1 MAALRHV
8 PPDARIPWVVGE
20 MSVTSFATARLMET
34 WAHGQD
40 IYDGLGR
47 TRRPTA
53 RLRHVAHLGVSTRG
67 FSYRNRGLGL
77 PATVVRVELE
87 APGGDRWTWG
97 DQELKD
103 VVAGPAE
110 DFCLVVTQRRHLDD
124 TALTVRGPLAA
135 EWMSIA
141 QAFAGPPTEGRP
153 PRRG

>member
-1 MAALRHV
+1 M
-8 PPDARIPWVVGE
+8 
-20 MSVTSFATARLMET
+20 
-34 WAHGQD
+34 
-40 IYDGLGR
+40 
-47 TRRPTA
+47 
-53 RLRHVAHLGVSTRG
+53 
-67 FSYRNRGLGL
+67 
-77 PATVVRVELE
+77 RVELE